1 MSLYGRTDSAG
12 DITKAERTVVQ
23 DSLNDAT
30 VGVPDGVSEK
40 QVLFIDET
48 EAQLAENIARGL
60 NSPGYWAYFEYTDVS
75 GETRHKADL
84 LVALADADINA
95 NETQADDQY
104 AADVSATI
112 TFTSIAW
119 TVPDANGD
127 FVVGDAVANAADV
140 VATVDGGG
148 NVLYEWQRRSPSSGR
163 WTRITATLDGG
174 AYLGFNTPQL
184 TIQPSLWAADN
195 SADGYEYRVKLNS
208 DNGATEVFSTVLTL
222 TEA

>member
-127 FVVGDAVANAADV
+127 FVVGDAAPNAADV

-148 NVLYEWQRRSPSSGR
+148 TVLYEWQRRSPASGR
-163 WTRITATLDGG
+163 WTRITATLDGA
-174 AYLGFNTPQL
+174 AYVGFNTPQL
-184 TIQPSLWAADN
+184 TIQPSLWATDN